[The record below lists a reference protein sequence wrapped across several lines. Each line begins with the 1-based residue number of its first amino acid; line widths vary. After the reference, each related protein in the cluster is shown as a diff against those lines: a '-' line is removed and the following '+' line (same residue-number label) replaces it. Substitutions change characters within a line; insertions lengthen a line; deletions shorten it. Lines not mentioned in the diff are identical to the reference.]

1 MVRLFDF
8 KSDKHFVASSDR
20 TNLKVYQL
28 SHPITSPSSIR
39 KTHWREIVSIISSR
53 DDGSDDDDDDAAAE
67 SQLQEHCY
75 DGLLFFDGHGKIEG
89 REALTKLAQHLTRL
103 HLMVSPGGYCFQ
115 DAAELGEYKDFGV
128 HYLRLNDQFD
138 WSRHG
143 VNLVTTTVWPR
154 LKLKYVVPK
163 QGNPSR
169 PATVEGGVSKEKYD
183 ELKTLV
189 KEKDKELEK
198 LREEMDDELQKL
210 SEERD
215 EELQNLREEMEKAS
229 EAKNEE
235 LRKLRKEKDEELR
248 KLIKK
253 KDGELQVLKKGGNDG
268 ETLKKIRKEKDEEL
282 RKLRIEMEEEME
294 KLRRQKDEAAEEVE
308 KAMEE
313 ETMKKLNEKDD
324 ELRKLRKDKDEE
336 LRKLLQKKEIKLQI
350 IKKGKD
356 EELQKLRDEME
367 EETERLI
374 RVKDE
379 EVEKIENEKEELQ
392 KLLKKKD
399 DELKALKKV
408 KDGEAISQK
417 LQKEKVEES
426 QKLTREKDEDMEK
439 LRRNKDEEENKAIEK
454 KKIDD
459 TLRQLGER
467 DDELLKLRQVADEM
481 EIKMREEEEQVQDLR
496 KMKKCD
502 ELEELREKLSSSLA
516 DIARVKKE
524 LEQCCENSW
533 SDSARKTKIFLELQL
548 SMNQEEWQIHSRQR
562 RPVPPETFRCEGI
575 DTYSGYRYFY
585 VPKMRDGQLNPF
597 CEIAL
602 LVNEEMTARSL
613 LPPLVH
619 VETRI
624 VGQFDVNNWWFTKAL
639 HREGGVTML
648 AYYDGHR
655 DHVRVNTPMTERPI
669 RLPYSKNEDVYADR
683 RFFFVS
689 MGNEIR
695 LAFAYRV

>member
-1 MVRLFDF
+1 
-8 KSDKHFVASSDR
+8 
-20 TNLKVYQL
+20 
-28 SHPITSPSSIR
+28 IR
-39 KTHWREIVSIISSR
+39 KTHWRKIVSIISSR
-53 DDGSDDDDDDAAAE
+53 DDGSDDDDATAE

-128 HYLRLNDQFD
+128 HYLRLNDLFD

-143 VNLVTTTVWPR
+143 VNLATTIVWPR

-169 PATVEGGVSKEKYD
+169 PATVEGGVSKEKYA

-198 LREEMDDELQKL
+198 LRE
-210 SEERD
+210 
-215 EELQNLREEMEKAS
+215 LQNLREEMEKES

-253 KDGELQVLKKGGNDG
+253 KDGELQVL
-268 ETLKKIRKEKDEEL
+268 RK
-282 RKLRIEMEEEME
+282 
-294 KLRRQKDEAAEEVE
+294 
-308 KAMEE
+308 
-313 ETMKKLNEKDD
+313 
-324 ELRKLRKDKDEE
+324 
-336 LRKLLQKKEIKLQI
+336 
-350 IKKGKD
+350 
-356 EELQKLRDEME
+356 
-367 EETERLI
+367 
-374 RVKDE
+374 
-379 EVEKIENEKEELQ
+379 
-392 KLLKKKD
+392 
-399 DELKALKKV
+399 
-408 KDGEAISQK
+408 
-417 LQKEKVEES
+417 
-426 QKLTREKDEDMEK
+426 
-439 LRRNKDEEENKAIEK
+439 
-454 KKIDD
+454 
-459 TLRQLGER
+459 
-467 DDELLKLRQVADEM
+467 
-481 EIKMREEEEQVQDLR
+481 
-496 KMKKCD
+496 
-502 ELEELREKLSSSLA
+502 
-516 DIARVKKE
+516 
-524 LEQCCENSW
+524 
-533 SDSARKTKIFLELQL
+533 L

-613 LPPLVH
+613 LPPLVY

>member
-39 KTHWREIVSIISSR
+39 KTHWREIVSIISSP
-53 DDGSDDDDDDAAAE
+53 E

-169 PATVEGGVSKEKYD
+169 PAT
-183 ELKTLV
+183 
-189 KEKDKELEK
+189 K

-336 LRKLLQKKEIKLQI
+336 
-350 IKKGKD
+350 
-356 EELQKLRDEME
+356 
-367 EETERLI
+367 
-374 RVKDE
+374 KDE

>member
-163 QGNPSR
+163 Q
-169 PATVEGGVSKEKYD
+169 
-183 ELKTLV
+183 
-189 KEKDKELEK
+189 EKDKELEK

-253 KDGELQVLKKGGNDG
+253 KDGELQVLKK
-268 ETLKKIRKEKDEEL
+268 
-282 RKLRIEMEEEME
+282 
-294 KLRRQKDEAAEEVE
+294 KDEAAEEVE

-408 KDGEAISQK
+408 KD
-417 LQKEKVEES
+417 
-426 QKLTREKDEDMEK
+426 
-439 LRRNKDEEENKAIEK
+439 
-454 KKIDD
+454 
-459 TLRQLGER
+459 
-467 DDELLKLRQVADEM
+467 
-481 EIKMREEEEQVQDLR
+481 
-496 KMKKCD
+496 
-502 ELEELREKLSSSLA
+502 A

>member
-1 MVRLFDF
+1 
-8 KSDKHFVASSDR
+8 
-20 TNLKVYQL
+20 
-28 SHPITSPSSIR
+28 IR
-39 KTHWREIVSIISSR
+39 KTHWRKIVSIISSR
-53 DDGSDDDDDDAAAE
+53 DDGSDDDDATAE

-128 HYLRLNDQFD
+128 HYLRLNDLFD

-143 VNLVTTTVWPR
+143 VNLATTIVWPR

-169 PATVEGGVSKEKYD
+169 PATVEGG
-183 ELKTLV
+183 
-189 KEKDKELEK
+189 
-198 LREEMDDELQKL
+198 
-210 SEERD
+210 
-215 EELQNLREEMEKAS
+215 
-229 EAKNEE
+229 
-235 LRKLRKEKDEELR
+235 
-248 KLIKK
+248 
-253 KDGELQVLKKGGNDG
+253 
-268 ETLKKIRKEKDEEL
+268 
-282 RKLRIEMEEEME
+282 
-294 KLRRQKDEAAEEVE
+294 KDEATEDVE

-336 LRKLLQKKEIKLQI
+336 LRKLLQKKEIKLQT

-379 EVEKIENEKEELQ
+379 EVEKIENEKVELQ

-399 DELKALKKV
+399 EELKALKKV

-417 LQKEKVEES
+417 LQKEKGEES

-439 LRRNKDEEENKAIEK
+439 LRRNKDEEENKTIEK
-454 KKIDD
+454 KEIDD

-467 DDELLKLRQVADEM
+467 DDELLKLRQEADEM
-481 EIKMREEEEQVQDLR
+481 EIKMREKEEQVQDLR
-496 KMKKCD
+496 KMKDCD

-516 DIARVKKE
+516 DTARVKEE

-613 LPPLVH
+613 LPPLVY

>member
-53 DDGSDDDDDDAAAE
+53 DDGSDD
-67 SQLQEHCY
+67 Y

-198 LREEMDDELQKL
+198 LREEMDDEL
-210 SEERD
+210 
-215 EELQNLREEMEKAS
+215 EEMEKAS

-248 KLIKK
+248 K
-253 KDGELQVLKKGGNDG
+253 
-268 ETLKKIRKEKDEEL
+268 
-282 RKLRIEMEEEME
+282 
-294 KLRRQKDEAAEEVE
+294 
-308 KAMEE
+308 
-313 ETMKKLNEKDD
+313 
-324 ELRKLRKDKDEE
+324 
-336 LRKLLQKKEIKLQI
+336 
-350 IKKGKD
+350 
-356 EELQKLRDEME
+356 ME

-439 LRRNKDEEENKAIEK
+439 LRRNKDEEENK
-454 KKIDD
+454 
-459 TLRQLGER
+459 
-467 DDELLKLRQVADEM
+467 
-481 EIKMREEEEQVQDLR
+481 IKMREEEEQVQDLR

>member
-53 DDGSDDDDDDAAAE
+53 DDGSDDDD
-67 SQLQEHCY
+67 EHCY

-198 LREEMDDELQKL
+198 LRE
-210 SEERD
+210 
-215 EELQNLREEMEKAS
+215 LQNLREEMEKAS

-253 KDGELQVLKKGGNDG
+253 KDGELQVLKK
-268 ETLKKIRKEKDEEL
+268 
-282 RKLRIEMEEEME
+282 
-294 KLRRQKDEAAEEVE
+294 
-308 KAMEE
+308 
-313 ETMKKLNEKDD
+313 
-324 ELRKLRKDKDEE
+324 
-336 LRKLLQKKEIKLQI
+336 
-350 IKKGKD
+350 
-356 EELQKLRDEME
+356 
-367 EETERLI
+367 
-374 RVKDE
+374 
-379 EVEKIENEKEELQ
+379 
-392 KLLKKKD
+392 
-399 DELKALKKV
+399 
-408 KDGEAISQK
+408 
-417 LQKEKVEES
+417 
-426 QKLTREKDEDMEK
+426 
-439 LRRNKDEEENKAIEK
+439 
-454 KKIDD
+454 
-459 TLRQLGER
+459 
-467 DDELLKLRQVADEM
+467 
-481 EIKMREEEEQVQDLR
+481 
-496 KMKKCD
+496 
-502 ELEELREKLSSSLA
+502 
-516 DIARVKKE
+516 
-524 LEQCCENSW
+524 
-533 SDSARKTKIFLELQL
+533 L